1 MSRRQLLT
9 GALRLTRGMAPEVA
23 DSLAHCRELL
33 GFSAPVEVY
42 VRPEPVFNAG
52 AIRNPGGG
60 PHIIVISSRLLEVFT
75 PEELRFVIG
84 HEMGHMA
91 FDHFGI
97 PMPATAAV
105 EDMAGQMV
113 SRYNALRLYLWCR
126 SAEITADR
134 VGLVCAGDPVA
145 AASGF
150 FKLASGLSS
159 PRVQTDLEAYA
170 TQVESLASAPEARS
184 KPRHD
189 DDTLD
194 CFSTHPYSPLRVRA
208 VVAFSKSRTYRSLTG
223 QGDDGYSDDE
233 VEAIVERDLS
243 LMEPGYLEEKNEES
257 TLMRRMLYC
266 AGVSVAAPT
275 APSRTASS
283 RPCARCWV
291 PTTPGVRSTPRPPAP
306 SSSRSSTPPTKCR
319 SQGAPSWSST
329 SRSSRPRTAAST
341 SGSWVRWAASPGGW
355 ASTRRSSSRRCRRP
369 PTRWTD
375 TGRSSHAPDR
385 GRAPHRNA
393 DVTTACH
400 PDRGR
405 TPSVVRAR
413 AYRQD
418 ACSGPTQALICEKV
432 VEPNAPLGYVV
443 SATANCAIW
452 TLSLSRTTVTVLPV
466 VR

>member
-1 MSRRQLLT
+1 MGTKTLPDRTILQARRDRTLRAELMEERDIQYALKKIEELSSGYGFVSRRQLLT

-223 QGDDGYSDDE
+223 QGNDGYSDDE

-266 AGVSVAAPT
+266 AGVSVAAANGT
-275 APSRTASS
+275 IEDSELKALRTLLGTDDTWGPVNAEA
-283 RPCARCWV
+283 ARAELEQKFDAANQV
-291 PTTPGVRSTPRPPAP
+291 PFARRAQLVQHLTIVAAADGSVDQWELGEMGRIAWRLGV
-306 SSSRSSTPPTKCR
+306 
-319 SQGAPSWSST
+319 
-329 SRSSRPRTAAST
+329 
-341 SGSWVRWAASPGGW
+341 
-355 ASTRRSSSRRCRRP
+355 
-369 PTRWTD
+369 D
-375 TGRSSHAPDR
+375 
-385 GRAPHRNA
+385 
-393 DVTTACH
+393 
-400 PDRGR
+400 
-405 TPSVVRAR
+405 PSVIE
-413 AYRQD
+413 Q
-418 ACSGPTQALICEKV
+418 TLQA
-432 VEPNAPLGYVV
+432 
-443 SATANCAIW
+443 SAH
-452 TLSLSRTTVTVLPV
+452 PMD
-466 VR
+466 

>member
-1 MSRRQLLT
+1 MGTKTLPDRTILQARRDRTLRAELMEERDIQYALKKIEELSSGYGFVSRRQLLT

-223 QGDDGYSDDE
+223 QGNDGYSDDE

-266 AGVSVAAPT
+266 AGVSVAAANGT
-275 APSRTASS
+275 IEDSELKALRTLLGTDDTWGPVNAEA
-283 RPCARCWV
+283 ARAELEQKFDAANQV
-291 PTTPGVRSTPRPPAP
+291 PFARRAQLVQHLTIV
-306 SSSRSSTPPTKCR
+306 
-319 SQGAPSWSST
+319 
-329 SRSSRPRTAAST
+329 AAAD
-341 SGSWVRWAASPGGW
+341 GSVDQWELGEM
-355 ASTRRSSSRRCRRP
+355 
-369 PTRWTD
+369 
-375 TGRSSHAPDR
+375 GRIAWRLGID
-385 GRAPHRNA
+385 
-393 DVTTACH
+393 
-400 PDRGR
+400 
-405 TPSVVRAR
+405 PSVIE
-413 AYRQD
+413 Q
-418 ACSGPTQALICEKV
+418 TLQA
-432 VEPNAPLGYVV
+432 
-443 SATANCAIW
+443 SAH
-452 TLSLSRTTVTVLPV
+452 PMD
-466 VR
+466 

>member
-1 MSRRQLLT
+1 MGTKTLPDRTILQARRDRTLRAELMEERDIQYALKKIEELSSGYGFVSRRQLLT

-266 AGVSVAAPT
+266 AGVSVAAANGT
-275 APSRTASS
+275 IEDSELKALRTLLGTDDTWGPVNAEA
-283 RPCARCWV
+283 ARAELEQKFDAANQV
-291 PTTPGVRSTPRPPAP
+291 PFARRAQLVQHLTIVAAADGSVDQWELGEMGRIAWRLGV
-306 SSSRSSTPPTKCR
+306 
-319 SQGAPSWSST
+319 
-329 SRSSRPRTAAST
+329 
-341 SGSWVRWAASPGGW
+341 
-355 ASTRRSSSRRCRRP
+355 
-369 PTRWTD
+369 D
-375 TGRSSHAPDR
+375 
-385 GRAPHRNA
+385 
-393 DVTTACH
+393 
-400 PDRGR
+400 
-405 TPSVVRAR
+405 PSVIE
-413 AYRQD
+413 Q
-418 ACSGPTQALICEKV
+418 TLQA
-432 VEPNAPLGYVV
+432 
-443 SATANCAIW
+443 SAH
-452 TLSLSRTTVTVLPV
+452 PMD
-466 VR
+466 